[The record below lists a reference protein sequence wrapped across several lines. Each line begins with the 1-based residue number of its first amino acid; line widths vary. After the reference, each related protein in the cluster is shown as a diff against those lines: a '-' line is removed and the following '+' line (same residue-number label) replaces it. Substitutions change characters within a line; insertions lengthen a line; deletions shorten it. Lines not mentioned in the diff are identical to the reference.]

1 MRINMYSVKL
11 VKEVG
16 VNYFLEDKIT
26 SPRIARDVIE
36 KVLELSSSPV
46 EKFGIIALNTKNKLV
61 GVHVIAIGGLSQAV
75 VEAREI
81 FQRAILNNAASI
93 ILFHGHPSGEP
104 DPSKE
109 DVVFSKKIE
118 DAGKIIGIKVLD
130 HVVIGEGGTYIS
142 LKEHGL
148 F

>member
-16 VNYFLEDKIT
+16 VNYLLEDKIT

-36 KVLELSSSPV
+36 RVLELSSSPV
-46 EKFGIIALNTKNKLV
+46 EKFGIIALNTKNKV
-61 GVHVIAIGGLSQAV
+61 AGIHIIAVGGLNQAV
-75 VEAREI
+75 IEAREV
-81 FQRAILNNAASI
+81 FQHAILNNAASI

-109 DVVFSKKIE
+109 DIQLSKRLD
-118 DAGKIIGIKVLD
+118 DAGKLMGIHVIDHIIIGEDGRYV
-130 HVVIGEGGTYIS
+130 S
-142 LKEHGL
+142 LKERGV